1 MGGNFIAVWRGKT
14 KAKIKTLGAEVKNEG
29 AVGFL
34 ECVLVWKGKVKKGG
48 ATPYPNFYNVLCDI
62 SLLTISS
69 NRLVS
74 HYLKMYIHR

>member
-1 MGGNFIAVWRGKT
+1 
-14 KAKIKTLGAEVKNEG
+14 
-29 AVGFL
+29 VGR
-34 ECVLVWKGKVKKGG
+34 EG

-74 HYLKMYIHR
+74 HYLKIYIYR